1 MHRLLTPCL
10 ALLALPVTART
21 MPEVPM
27 AFTLSSSS
35 FREGAPIP
43 AKHTC
48 DGADVSP
55 PLAWSGAPSGAA
67 GFALIMD
74 DPDAPAGTW
83 VHWGLYDL
91 PARSSALPEN
101 VAKAETLK
109 DGAVQGRNDF
119 PRTGYGGP
127 CPPPGEADRPFFQLY
142 APDAG
147 RGPQPGAAKAGR

>member
-10 ALLALPVTART
+10 ALLALPVAART
-21 MPEVPM
+21 MQEVPM
-27 AFTLSSSS
+27 AFTLTSSA
-35 FREGAPIP
+35 FTEGAPIP

-48 DGADVSP
+48 DGTDVSP

-83 VHWGLYDL
+83 VHWVLYDL
-91 PARSSALPEN
+91 PARSSALAEN
-101 VAKAETLK
+101 VAKTETLK

-127 CPPPGEADRPFFQLY
+127 RPPPRQPPPPFFQLY